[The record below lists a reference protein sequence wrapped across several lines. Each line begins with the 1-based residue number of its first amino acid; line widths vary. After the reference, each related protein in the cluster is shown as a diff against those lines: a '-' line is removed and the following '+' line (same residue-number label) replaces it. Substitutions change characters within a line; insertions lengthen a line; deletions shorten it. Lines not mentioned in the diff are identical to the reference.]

1 MMPLSS
7 SYVPDE
13 LALCWVHEG
22 GHYKKLTPKV
32 NYHQKLLEQFLDDFW
47 DYY

>member
-1 MMPLSS
+1 MPLSS